1 MWSSYQEYTSIPS
14 IMNIDMALDIFS
26 RDRMTAIELF
36 TSYMNEKTKDEC
48 LDYKKKVT
56 LSDKEIIL

>member
-1 MWSSYQEYTSIPS
+1 
-14 IMNIDMALDIFS
+14 MNIDMALDIFS